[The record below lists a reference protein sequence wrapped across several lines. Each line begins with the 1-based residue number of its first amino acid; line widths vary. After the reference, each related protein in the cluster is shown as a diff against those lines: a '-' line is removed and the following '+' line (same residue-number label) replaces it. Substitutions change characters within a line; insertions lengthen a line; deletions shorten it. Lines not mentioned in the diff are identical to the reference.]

1 MKRSIR
7 AIPVLLALILLFSPL
22 PALSQEAPGR
32 GAPGQDAGF
41 RLEQNYPNPFNP
53 ETRIPFVL
61 SEESIVDGRPAVVTL
76 RVYNVLLQHVATP
89 TALAHPSGDGVP
101 VQDLEYPHAGRQE
114 AYWDGRDVQGNE
126 VASGIYVLQL
136 VVNGRE
142 AIRKMYVAK

>member
-1 MKRSIR
+1 MRR
-7 AIPVLLALILLFSPL
+7 RMCVGPILLVLFAL
-22 PALSQEAPGR
+22 VYVPAAAQVGGGR
-32 GAPGQDAGF
+32 GASGQEAGF

-61 SEESIVDGRPAVVTL
+61 DQGAILDGRPAVVTL

-89 TALAHPSGDGVP
+89 TALAHPQGEGVP
-101 VQDLEYPHAGRQE
+101 VQDLDYPFPGRHE
-114 AYWDGRDVQGNE
+114 AYWDGRDFQGNQ

-142 AIRKMYVAK
+142 SIRKMYVAK